1 MPDEASPAV
10 AGCVSGDHTSSDG
23 VSSPAQYTHM
33 ALPAA
38 ALVKLWVAK
47 KVLVLVAARVRVGAG
62 VAGCSRVC
70 ANVTLYSLYSTGVW
84 RTPPVQVRSRLPLTD
99 VWLTC
104 WFLLTSLVDRRGL
117 ELNNKLLISCPATH
131 TRAKG
136 ALRTSFD
143 TTLRLNSWL
152 ETKLQLWGVQSKP
165 TTR

>member
-1 MPDEASPAV
+1 MLDKASPAV

-70 ANVTLYSLYSTGVW
+70 ATDTLFRVFYRRMAYAACTGAKRAVTGSCLAHA
-84 RTPPVQVRSRLPLTD
+84 
-99 VWLTC
+99 
-104 WFLLTSLVDRRGL
+104 LLFADQPCGQ
-117 ELNNKLLISCPATH
+117 AW
-131 TRAKG
+131 A
-136 ALRTSFD
+136 
-143 TTLRLNSWL
+143 
-152 ETKLQLWGVQSKP
+152 
-165 TTR
+165 